1 MERFQYALRVIAV
14 VTATALFGMI
24 LGGTFGYV
32 AALITPTFFEAT
44 LPWKQVEPIG
54 VATVLGA
61 FGGTL
66 CGGALGAFAML
77 LQTVSDGRRR
87 ARED

>member
-1 MERFQYALRVIAV
+1 MDRFPHALRVIAI
-14 VTATALFGMI
+14 VTATAIFGMI
-24 LGGTFGYV
+24 LGGAFGYV
-32 AALITPTFFEAT
+32 AALVAPTFFEAT
-44 LPWKQVEPIG
+44 LPWKQVEPVG

-77 LQTVSDGRRR
+77 LQTVADGRRS
-87 ARED
+87 AGKD